1 MTLNASD
8 PTPNLNAAQLHEIFR
23 HVGEGPLFLLDAGG
37 TVCLHNAKAQDIAP
51 SLREAQDWLGGA
63 HFHDPVEKSR
73 LEPDQ
78 APLARLLDPETTGPF
93 LAAWLDRNGT
103 EHVFSFDSKPLPL
116 DGLRLVSVR
125 ELTRRR
131 SSETTLP
138 AASHGDA
145 RTSGHLIHGL
155 GNVLGIVQLAGDG
168 LSRLPLPLDAA
179 RKVLDILEAT
189 TRGNALLR
197 AMDLPDTP
205 ESQTEPV
212 AEVIELLNATAA
224 VFERVLP
231 VSMSLDL
238 RLPEAAM
245 HCECAR
251 SDLEAVVIEM
261 LGHARRTV
269 ATANRSGGIISLKAI
284 ADQQNVNIKV
294 DANFGAGAVKAQA
307 DRQTWEDPDRPTED
321 NTNPF
326 STAESVAA
334 KTNGRFHLEQ
344 LGEDGERM
352 ILSIPRVWPGAN
364 SNALAS
370 EKKSR
375 SLEGYRILL
384 CETQV
389 VLSRLL
395 GEQLRDLG
403 AEVQA
408 ASSGQEA
415 RIALAHGPSPDV
427 MITNYVLSDAM
438 TAESVAEHLTS
449 HHPDTRLIIVSSTP
463 GDLRARQEQPF
474 AMHLPKPV
482 RISVLVNAICLM
494 PPLSGRTAP

>member
-1 MTLNASD
+1 M
-8 PTPNLNAAQLHEIFR
+8 
-23 HVGEGPLFLLDAGG
+23 FLLDADGK
-37 TVCLHNAKAQDIAP
+37 VCLHNAKAQEIAP
-51 SLREAQDWLGGA
+51 SLREAQDWLSGA

-78 APLARLLDPETTGPF
+78 RPLTRLLDTSPPAPF
-93 LAAWLDRNGT
+93 LAAWLDRNGA
-103 EHVFSFDSKPLPL
+103 EHVFSFEFKPLPL

-131 SSETTLP
+131 SSETSAS
-138 AASHGDA
+138 AAPNNEA
-145 RTSGHLIHGL
+145 RTSGNLIHGL

-205 ESQTEPV
+205 ESQAEPV
-212 AEVIELLNATAA
+212 TEVIELLNATAA

-269 ATANRSGGIISLKAI
+269 ATANRAGGIISLKAV
-284 ADQQNVNIKV
+284 ADQQNVNIEV
-294 DANFGAGAVKAQA
+294 DANFGAGALKAQA
-307 DRQTWEDPDRPTED
+307 QAPTWEDPDQPTED
-321 NTNPF
+321 NANPF
-326 STAESVAA
+326 SMAESVAA
-334 KTNGRFHLEQ
+334 KTHGRFHLEQ
-344 LGEDGERM
+344 LGQDGERM
-352 ILSIPRVWPGAN
+352 VLSIPRIWPDAN
-364 SNALAS
+364 GETQSI
-370 EKKSR
+370 EKNSR
-375 SLEGYRILL
+375 SLEGYRVLL

-395 GEQLRDLG
+395 GEQLRELG

-415 RIALAHGPSPDV
+415 RIALAHGASPDV
-427 MITNYVLSDAM
+427 MITNHVLSDGI
-438 TAESVAEHLTS
+438 TAESMAEHLS
-449 HHPDTRLIIVSSTP
+449 AHHPGTRLIIVSSTP
-463 GDLRARQEQPF
+463 GDLRARQGQPF

-482 RISVLVNAICLM
+482 RISVLVNAISLT
-494 PPLSGRTAP
+494 PPLSGQSTE